1 MFYAIVR
8 TEAALLE
15 WLLTKILNL
24 SAAVYVGGVGK
35 FWSLKFLFLSLPS
48 ISLVLQGTRG

>member
-35 FWSLKFLFLSLPS
+35 FWSLKFLFLSLSS